1 MQPSRQAAAKGR
13 PIADLSL
20 LALPDPRAL
29 ATLSA
34 FASGLM
40 CGHIRAIGDDPGL
53 HVTLLDVYHFPG
65 HSHLTELVQVGR
77 RLAPSLDLVLTSAPV
92 FRFVGRELH
101 ADSRSARLAVEPCAV
116 TRELLR
122 KLVSTVREVAE
133 HPHLVRRT
141 FSCTLC
147 RGDHSTLATPADVR
161 VDLAFDRIALTV
173 ASSEPYGEIRW
184 QEVFQLAEKGG
195 GIDCP

>member
-1 MQPSRQAAAKGR
+1 MQPSHQAAARGR

-20 LALPDPRAL
+20 LALPDPPTL
-29 ATLSA
+29 ATLSRL
-34 FASGLM
+34 ASGLP
-40 CGHIRAIGDDPGL
+40 CGHVRAIGGDPGL

-65 HSHLTELVQVGR
+65 HSRLAELIQVGR
-77 RLAPSLDLVLTSAPV
+77 RLAPSLDLALTSAPV

-116 TRELLR
+116 TRKLVR
-122 KLVSTVREVAE
+122 RLVSTVRGVTE

-147 RGDHSTLATPADVR
+147 RGDHSKHPVPANVR
-161 VDLAFDRIALTV
+161 ADLCFDRIAFLV
-173 ASSEPYGEIRW
+173 ASREPYGEIRW
-184 QEVFQLAEKGG
+184 QEVFQLAEQSR
-195 GIDCP
+195 GID